1 MIEGK
6 IKIEELV
13 EQVRASSGK
22 DDVCIICYKDQEER
36 CKELFLSKEI
46 HVLPEK
52 ISCKETNNKIFI
64 IPTDI
69 KPIKVVY
76 EDNTPLDIEL
86 DIEVNGTIYTIY

>member
-1 MIEGK
+1 MTEDK

-22 DDVCIICYKDQEER
+22 DDICIICYKDQEER
-36 CKELFLSKEI
+36 CKKLFPSKEI

-52 ISCKETNNKIFI
+52 VSYKETNNAIFI
-64 IPTDI
+64 IPTDV

-76 EDNTPLDIEL
+76 EKTKGE
-86 DIEVNGTIYTIY
+86 E